1 MLFSSIT
8 FLYYFLPAVLV
19 IYYLTP
25 AKVKN
30 LILFLASFVFY
41 LWGEPKYSV
50 LLLFSVTAGYMGGRC
65 IEYQRQKKCVCA
77 ADPADRSGKYKGG
90 HDRLVVGIF
99 TAMTLGLLVFFK
111 YMDFLADSV
120 NRILGTHV
128 PMVQIALPVGI
139 SFYTFQII
147 SYYVDVYRGEVAAEH
162 NFVDFAA
169 YVTMFPQLIAG
180 PIVRFQSVQAEL
192 KHREITWEKNGE
204 GAARFVC
211 GLCKKV
217 LIADSLAPLVST
229 LQNISETAAKAES
242 AVTTGIRAE
251 GAGIGTLGY
260 WVLALAFMLQL
271 YYDFSGY
278 SDMAIGLGKILGFT
292 FPENFRYPFISKS
305 ISEFWRRW
313 HITLGGWFRDY
324 LYIPLGGNRV
334 SVLRWCFNMFVVWLL
349 SGLWHGAGWNFALW
363 GLYFGVFLSAE
374 KLIGKKWKE
383 RSFKIADI
391 SANNDS
397 NGGNRKNMFLI
408 YARNSIEH
416 GYVLL
421 VVLFSF
427 VIFRVES
434 VREIKEQLLGLAG
447 SYGNAMTPMAAY
459 EIKSCLILLLIACAG
474 ATPFPAMCVQ
484 RLKNTNMWKKPG
496 WLLQSCY
503 ILTGLVL
510 ATAFLLG
517 SSVHPFL
524 YFRF

>member
-1 MLFSSIT
+1 MSLVST
-8 FLYYFLPAVLV
+8 GFLVFLLV
-19 IYYLTP
+19 GVIVYYLIP
-25 AKVKN
+25 KKAQWAWL
-30 LILFLASFVFY
+30 LILSYAYYLCSGYKTVVFILLTTIVTFTSGILLERTEDNLDKSLKADGLAREDKKALKEKAKTYKKRVV
-41 LWGEPKYSV
+41 V
-50 LLLFSVTAGYMGGRC
+50 LAL
-65 IEYQRQKKCVCA
+65 
-77 ADPADRSGKYKGG
+77 
-90 HDRLVVGIF
+90 
-99 TAMTLGLLVFFK
+99 LLVFGVLAVVK
-111 YMDFLADSV
+111 YHNFAIENV
-120 NRILGTHV
+120 NGIIKAFGGNGRISTFTLL
-128 PMVQIALPVGI
+128 LPLGI
-139 SFYTFQII
+139 SFYSFQSI
-147 SYYVDVYRGEVAAEH
+147 SYVIDVYRGKVKACNNIFKYALFVSYFPQITQGPIGRYDRLAPQFLAEH
-162 NFVDFAA
+162 KYDLAVIQHGLQRMAWGLFKKFIIADRAGVVSDLVFNNPGQYHGIYVIIGVLAYCAQLYGDFAGGIDMVMGA
-169 YVTMFPQLIAG
+169 SEMF
-180 PIVRFQSVQAEL
+180 
-192 KHREITWEKNGE
+192 
-204 GAARFVC
+204 
-211 GLCKKV
+211 
-217 LIADSLAPLVST
+217 
-229 LQNISETAAKAES
+229 
-242 AVTTGIRAE
+242 GIH
-251 GAGIGTLGY
+251 L
-260 WVLALAFMLQL
+260 
-271 YYDFSGY
+271 D
-278 SDMAIGLGKILGFT
+278 D
-292 FPENFRYPFISKS
+292 NFRQPFFSHS
-305 ISEFWRRW
+305 IGEFWRRW
-313 HITLGGWFRDY
+313 HMTLGGWFRDY

-408 YARNSIEH
+408 CARNSIEH

-459 EIKSCLILLLIACAG
+459 EIKSYLILLLIACAG

-484 RLKNTNMWKKPG
+484 RLKNTNMWKKSG